1 VRQLARPEK
10 AKNSK
15 VARGS
20 KPGERRGGRQ
30 LGTLNKK
37 TVLRNAAMQA
47 VAADPTLS
55 PLDYFLALMRNE
67 ELPLR
72 SRVTMA
78 TKALPYLHTKRR
90 VDEPREPA
98 PKQAV
103 IFSNG
108 AGADAKPLSQQR
120 DATTDFDRAAA
131 ARRDTKP
138 ALMPLDFLLGV
149 MPAPDTPP
157 ALRFRVACITTP
169 YLHKKKSTGDPIGEN
184 SGKPDQYDFVVD
196 RETAK
201 GIRDDSRRLVRLR
214 RTRSNNHERKKR
226 KAEALIARIRSRVW
240 SLIAPCPSLYGAR
253 EHEAD
258 KRRLYSL
265 RKRRSRSPL
274 SREADAEEAR
284 LMARVLTYRA
294 RPEAIARA
302 RIAKLEE
309 RERLARVAVLP
320 PLTLHEQSC
329 LRGLRTLFPKELV
342 HLSNDVADDL
352 FGWFASYPPNDPQ
365 PPDAQC
371 RADVARHT

>member
-1 VRQLARPEK
+1 M
-10 AKNSK
+10 
-15 VARGS
+15 ARGS

-30 LGTLNKK
+30 RGTLNKK

-47 VAADPTLS
+47 VAADLNLS

-72 SRVTMA
+72 TRVNMA
-78 TKALPYLHTKRR
+78 SKALPYLHTKRR
-90 VDEPREPA
+90 VNEPREPA
-98 PKQAV
+98 PKQVV

-108 AGADAKPLSQQR
+108 AGADAKPISEQG
-120 DATTDFDRAAA
+120 DATTDVHSPAQ
-131 ARRDTKP
+131 RDTRP

-149 MPAPDTPP
+149 MRAPDTSP
-157 ALRFRVACITTP
+157 ALRFRIASATTP
-169 YLHKKKSTGDPIGEN
+169 YLHKKKSTKDPIGEN
-184 SGKPDQYDFVVD
+184 GGKPDGYDFVVD
-196 RETAK
+196 RTTAK
-201 GIRDDSRRLVRLR
+201 EIRDDSRRLVRLL
-214 RTRSNNHERKKR
+214 RTRSKNHDRKKR

-274 SREADAEEAR
+274 SRETDAEEAR

-352 FGWFASYPPNDPQ
+352 FGWFASYPQGDPHL
-365 PPDAQC
+365 PDA
-371 RADVARHT
+371 